1 LVLDLHRNWFG
12 GIENKTADIFAAL
25 PFTPNQYTSL
35 SIVAALAMLCLIAAG
50 HYIAALALFI
60 VAAGL
65 DFIDGAVARKR
76 GLATKRGAYWDTI
89 ADRYVEA
96 MFLFGLLFCRLP
108 DFYLPAAGWIFL
120 ALFGSTMTTYAKAA
134 AKEKGLCDAELK
146 GGLMSRGE
154 RLMVYFAI
162 IILLSANL
170 DWAVAILAALAI
182 LSNFTALQ
190 RIYDALK
197 SG

>member
-1 LVLDLHRNWFG
+1 MLDLHRNLFKG
-12 GIENKTADIFAAL
+12 LESKVADIFSRL

-35 SIVAALAMLCLIAAG
+35 SIMAALAMLCLIAAS
-50 HYIAALALFI
+50 HYIATLALFI

-96 MFLFGLLFCRLP
+96 ILLFGLLFCQLP
-108 DFYLPAAGWIFL
+108 DFYLSAAAWIFL
-120 ALFGSTMTTYAKAA
+120 VLFGSTMTTYAKAA

-146 GGLMSRGE
+146 GGLMSRAE
-154 RLMVYFAI
+154 RLIAYFAI
-162 IILLSANL
+162 IILLL
-170 DWAVAILAALAI
+170 IDLYLAVAILAALAI

-190 RIYDALK
+190 RIYCALK
-197 SG
+197 FK

>member
-1 LVLDLHRNWFG
+1 MLDLHRNWFG

-89 ADRYVEA
+89 SDRYVEA

-154 RLMVYFAI
+154 RRMVYFAI
-162 IILLSANL
+162 IILLSAYL

>member
-1 LVLDLHRNWFG
+1 VLDLHRNWFG

-60 VAAGL
+60 VAAAL

-96 MFLFGLLFCRLP
+96 MFLFGLLFCGLP
-108 DFYLPAAGWIFL
+108 DFYLSAAAWIFL

-162 IILLSANL
+162 IILLSANM